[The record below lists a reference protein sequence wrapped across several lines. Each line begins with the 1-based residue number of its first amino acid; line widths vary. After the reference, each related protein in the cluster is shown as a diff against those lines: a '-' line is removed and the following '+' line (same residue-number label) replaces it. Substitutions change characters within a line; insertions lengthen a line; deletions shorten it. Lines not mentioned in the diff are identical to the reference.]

1 MNMNDQQA
9 RLTRERHTI
18 QTMID
23 IYCHG
28 QHHKASGLCVECAA
42 LSDYAMQRINKCPF
56 QDDKPTCAKCPIHC
70 YKPDMR
76 ERVRRVM
83 RYAGPRMMLYHPV
96 LTFWHY
102 YDEFSRKQMDK
113 KNAVNKLRANESRKQ
128 KVESAA
134 VECQKQE

>member
-1 MNMNDQQA
+1 MADKIK
-9 RLTRERHTI
+9 RLARERHTI
-18 QTMID
+18 QTMIV

-28 QHHKASGLCVECAA
+28 NHMTTDDLCEECVA
-42 LSDYAMQRINKCPF
+42 LSDYAMQRIDKCPF

-102 YDEFSRKQMDK
+102 YDEVSRKRMDK
-113 KNAVNKLRANESRKQ
+113 KIAVEKMRANGTRDK
-128 KVESAA
+128 
-134 VECQKQE
+134 